1 MRRLRRKARRLGMSP
16 VLERNAQTQV
26 ERSTK
31 IKTLQF
37 AIFALLAL
45 FAAMAI
51 ALPIG
56 LSASID

>member
-1 MRRLRRKARRLGMSP
+1 
-16 VLERNAQTQV
+16 V